1 MDIKALEERKLAI
14 SRRLDAISVPLPK
27 NTLAPQTKQL
37 QPTTSNSKKK
47 KRGRRSVTPIQEPD
61 DIPSETA
68 INVATSTVAA
78 KVMRCDKIDT
88 HWDYLLKEMKWLAA
102 DFQAERK
109 RHVGFSK
116 KMAVS
121 ATVYCEGAVAREVK
135 SIQDATIKQRKLA
148 ARIARETTKKFWS
161 QIHRVI
167 TYKQKLSYDTM
178 RHNAMNQQLVQ
189 LVQQTEKYTALL
201 SIEPTTEVNG
211 LSSNRKD
218 MSIEQALAIT
228 VVRRSKNR
236 VRDYAQ
242 LLHDV
247 ETTDGENSYYGEST
261 DENSGSDA
269 TYINEEDDHSSDD
282 ESTLRAAEMEEWRER
297 HLNDDNYNKSNDIM
311 DEDTLAFEADPI
323 ELQMLQEE
331 AEMDIHQV
339 VERLKAD
346 SDVVTDILSSSKHR
360 HVRFLDNE
368 VEKVE
373 VKESK
378 NEPTTIPIVKSVP
391 ALPVVPTLDG
401 SDADDD
407 MDASD
412 VDDYDDSQN
421 NKEEEDDDEFVV
433 DIEEVDDETTME
445 QEEMLPRDIS
455 VDDELRLLQQENELS
470 VEELRKLYSGAFSGT
485 QLNENT
491 DQADAY
497 KEEQP
502 SLEEQDDM
510 NLDEVHVGADNKAS
524 ATQQL
529 LVFTS
534 KKEANIDADDDEEDY
549 VPEESVDDET
559 TIEVEEKL
567 GRDMTYAQELSIL
580 QRESEMSVDELRA
593 MYTHIDNDSS
603 GRSPI
608 VVMESTAD
616 LLDAVDDQENDEE
629 FIPNEDEPDDEST
642 LEAEIRLG
650 SEINPTEEID
660 MLKMESELPIEDL
673 KRKYDSLSAVCSDS
687 DGTPRTSAG
696 DKHRSNTLVPKQASE
711 DDTAQSREAAAIVSR
726 PFLIP
731 SKVTLREYQHAGLSW
746 LVSLQSRRLNG
757 ILADGTKY
765 VYRFRALFFRLLT
778 FKLLSQRNGTW

>member
-1 MDIKALEERKLAI
+1 MDIKALEERKIAV
-14 SRRLDAISVPLPK
+14 SRRMDVISLPVPK
-27 NTLAPQTKQL
+27 NTVAPQTKQL

-47 KRGRRSVTPIQEPD
+47 KRGRRSVTPIQATG
-61 DIPSETA
+61 DIPSEVAT
-68 INVATSTVAA
+68 NVATPTVAA

-121 ATVYCEGAVAREVK
+121 AAVYCEGAVAREVK
-135 SIQDATIKQRKLA
+135 SIQDAAIKQRKLA

-167 TYKQKLSYDTM
+167 TYKQKVSYDTM

-201 SIEPTTEVNG
+201 SMTEPTTEVNG

-218 MSIEQALAIT
+218 MSIEQTLANT

-247 ETTDGENSYYGEST
+247 ETTDGETSYYGEST

-269 TYINEEDDHSSDD
+269 TYVNEEDDHSSDD

-297 HLNDDNYNKSNDIM
+297 HLNLDHNNSNDIM
-311 DEDTLAFEADPI
+311 DEDTLVFEADPI

-346 SDVVTDILSSSKHR
+346 SAKITDVLSTSRHR
-360 HVRFLDNE
+360 HVHFLYNA
-368 VEKVE
+368 VEGVE
-373 VKESK
+373 VKMSK
-378 NEPTTIPIVKSVP
+378 HEPTTMVTSVP
-391 ALPVVPTLDG
+391 VLPVVPTLDC

-412 VDDYDDSQN
+412 VDDYDDNQN
-421 NKEEEDDDEFVV
+421 DKEEDDDDFVV
-433 DIEEVDDETTME
+433 DIEEVDDETTLE
-445 QEEMLPRDIS
+445 QEEMLPRDMP

-470 VEELRKLYSGAFSGT
+470 VEELRKLYSGALSRT
-485 QLNENT
+485 QLNDNT
-491 DQADAY
+491 DQADADM
-497 KEEQP
+497 EEQQT
-502 SLEEQDDM
+502 LDEQDDM
-510 NLDEVHVGADNKAS
+510 NLDEVEADADDKAS
-524 ATQQL
+524 STQQL
-529 LVFTS
+529 LVSTA
-534 KKEANIDADDDEEDY
+534 KNEAQKINADDDEEDY
-549 VPEESVDDET
+549 VPEEAVDDET

-580 QRESEMSVDELRA
+580 QRESEMSIDELRA
-593 MYTHIDNDSS
+593 MYIQMGNDSGGS
-603 GRSPI
+603 SSI
-608 VVMESTAD
+608 VGMESTAD

-642 LEAEIRLG
+642 LEAEIRMG
-650 SEINPTEEID
+650 PEINPDVEID
-660 MLKMESELPIEDL
+660 LLKMESELPIEDL
-673 KRKYDSLSAVCSDS
+673 KRKYDNVSAVCSDS
-687 DGTPRTSAG
+687 KGTPRTSTSAS
-696 DKHRSNTLVPKQASE
+696 DKHHTKTLVPKQASE
-711 DDTAQSREAAAIVSR
+711 DDTAQGRKAAAIVSR

-731 SKVTLREYQHAGLSW
+731 SKVKLREYQHAGLSW
-746 LVSLQSRRLNG
+746 LVSLQTRRLNG

-765 VYRFRALFFRLLT
+765 VNVFR
-778 FKLLSQRNGTW
+778 